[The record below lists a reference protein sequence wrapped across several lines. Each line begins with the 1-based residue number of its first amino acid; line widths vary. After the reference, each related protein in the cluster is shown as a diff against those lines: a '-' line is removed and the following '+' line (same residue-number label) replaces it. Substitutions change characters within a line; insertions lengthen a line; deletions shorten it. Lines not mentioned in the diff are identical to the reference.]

1 MGGGGQMVLFDD
13 KQAPFLSAFNPRVAG
28 VRSGASFFCTV
39 CGDGTAADAT
49 SFAGQVLAIT
59 TAHAGSNR
67 RLADDKIMV
76 HGLRALERGGFAVPE
91 GEAITERVR
100 AIKGPDAVRACAA
113 PCTPA
118 SKPLPRGKFARTAVP
133 KGGVTE
139 AAIREALHAGNIRG
153 GKRIETRLLEPGMVL
168 CVAALVSPEGGD
180 FSIALADQVLITETG
195 HENLTR

>member
-39 CGDGTAADAT
+39 CGDGTAADAA

-100 AIKGPDAVRACAA
+100 AIKDPDAVRAMRC
-113 PCTPA
+113 
-118 SKPLPRGKFARTAVP
+118 
-133 KGGVTE
+133 
-139 AAIREALHAGNIRG
+139 ALHACEQAIAAWEIRPNRG
-153 GKRIETRLLEPGMVL
+153 
-168 CVAALVSPEGGD
+168 AEGGRD
-180 FSIALADQVLITETG
+180 RGCDPGGASRRQHPGGASGSRRACSNPAWCSASRRSSAPRGAIS
-195 HENLTR
+195 RSR